1 MVNMMKKSN
10 KKFKKSSND
19 ELLDKDIRCSL
30 FIHNDQDNNNNVIV
44 VFQGF
49 DDKDE
54 CLKFVE
60 NYKSDSKSYRE
71 IDQEHY
77 GSLFTIH

>member
-1 MVNMMKKSN
+1 MVSFMKKSN
-10 KKFKKSSND
+10 KKSKKLSND

-30 FIHNDQDNNNNVIV
+30 FIHNDQDDNNNVIV

-60 NYKSDSKSYRE
+60 NYKTDKKNYTE
-71 IDQEHY
+71 IDQEFY
-77 GSLFTIH
+77 GTEYTIH